1 MAKKKNVN
9 PYDLSDF
16 ESALEARL
24 KAVAEGEGIGNPED
38 LTLPGNPV
46 ELAPPVLPAEEW
58 AAKAADRAV
67 AAADEWLKRVMR
79 PRRHPV
85 EAAIAADKKR
95 KDRLAEAERKGKWVA
110 AMKQVDVDEMYKTI
124 EAVGSAGFAAGIEA
138 RRGKIVKKISKL
150 QPLVSAL
157 KEEIQKMPEETDAQ
171 REKRMLAARRGMLK
185 IGDILRGIKPPA
197 GT

>member
-9 PYDLSDF
+9 PYDLTDF
-16 ESALEARL
+16 ESRLEARL

-67 AAADEWLKRVMR
+67 AAADEWYKRVMK
-79 PRRHPV
+79 PRRHPIQ
-85 EAAIAADKKR
+85 AAIAADKKR
-95 KDRLAEAERKGKWVA
+95 KDRLAEAERKNKWVK
-110 AMKQVDVDEMYKTI
+110 AMEQVDVDEMYKTI
-124 EAVGSAGFAAGIEA
+124 EAVGASGFAAGIEA
-138 RRGKIVKKISKL
+138 RRGKIAKKIAKL

-157 KEEIQKMPEETDAQ
+157 KEEIAGMPEETDAQ

-185 IGDILRGIKPPA
+185 IGDVLRGIKP
-197 GT
+197 GTPS

>member
-1 MAKKKNVN
+1 MAKKKKKN

-16 ESALEARL
+16 EASLEARL
-24 KAVAEGEGIGNPED
+24 RSVAGSEGIGNPQD

-58 AAKAADRAV
+58 AKKAADRAV
-67 AAADEWLKRVMR
+67 AAADEWYKRVMK

-95 KDRLAEAERKGKWVA
+95 KDRLAEAEKKGKWVA

-124 EAVGSAGFAAGIEA
+124 EAVGPEGFSSGIEA
-138 RRGKIVKKISKL
+138 RRGKIEKKIGKL
-150 QPLVSAL
+150 QPLVVAL
-157 KEEIQKMPEETDAQ
+157 KEEIQKMPEETDTQ